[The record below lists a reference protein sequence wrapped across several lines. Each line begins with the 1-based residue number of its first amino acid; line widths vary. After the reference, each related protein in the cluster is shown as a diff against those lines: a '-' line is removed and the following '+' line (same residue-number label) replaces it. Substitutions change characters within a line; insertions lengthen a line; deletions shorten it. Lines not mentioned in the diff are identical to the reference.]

1 MSDDECKCPPAGAPA
16 WMATFSDLCTLLLT
30 FFVLLLSFAN
40 MDVIKFQDMAGSM
53 KDAFGYRQENFGNFH
68 PELLAR
74 KSKVLSALDEVKTGG
89 PLKTQRKME
98 RKVRDLIKRQKAEK
112 KVESES
118 TENGF
123 VIRVNDSVMFTG
135 GKARLVPKGFPIL
148 DELAKLFE
156 EFPCDMVIQGHTD
169 DRPVRGRR
177 FDSNWELSAS
187 RAISV
192 MRYMVENGGI
202 DPKRLGTAGYADQRP
217 LVPNDSRENRAKNR
231 RVEFLCQRFTPKKT
245 LVYQTDKDG
254 EVKGT
259 AATGDE
265 GLSVHDSADKVLEEP
280 VEDGNEDAEDG
291 DEATEGDSEESGEE
305 SGEESEE

>member
-1 MSDDECKCPPAGAPA
+1 MSDDDECKCPPAGAPA

-98 RKVRDLIKRQKAEK
+98 RKVRDLIKRQKADD

-123 VIRVNDSVMFTG
+123 IIRVKDSVMFTG
-135 GKARLVPKGFPIL
+135 GKSRLTPKGFPIL

-156 EFPCDMVIQGHTD
+156 EFPCDMIVQGHTD

-187 RAISV
+187 RAIAV
-192 MRYMVENGGI
+192 MRYMVENGGL
-202 DPKRLGTAGYADQRP
+202 DPKKLGTAGYADQRP

-245 LVYQTDKDG
+245 LVYKTDEEL
-254 EVKGT
+254 EVQG
-259 AATGDE
+259 AAPTGDE
-265 GLSVHDSADKVLEEP
+265 GLSVHDSADKTLEEEP
-280 VEDGNEDAEDG
+280 VE
-291 DEATEGDSEESGEE
+291 GEE
-305 SGEESEE
+305 SDEDEAEADEDEDDDEE

>member
-1 MSDDECKCPPAGAPA
+1 MSDDDDCKCPPAGAPA

-68 PELLAR
+68 PELLVR

-98 RKVRDLIKRQKAEK
+98 RKVRDLIKRQKAED

-123 VIRVNDSVMFTG
+123 IIRVKDNVMFSG
-135 GKARLVPKGFPIL
+135 GRSRLVPKGFPIL
-148 DELAKLFE
+148 DDLAKLFE

-187 RAISV
+187 RAIAV
-192 MRYMVENGGI
+192 MRYMVENGGL

-217 LVPNDSRENRAKNR
+217 LVPNDSRENRSKNR
-231 RVEFLCQRFTPKKT
+231 RVEFLCQRFTPKATMVYKT
-245 LVYQTDKDG
+245 DEDG
-254 EVKGT
+254 ELIGT
-259 AATGDE
+259 EATSE
-265 GLSVHDSADKVLEEP
+265 TGLSVNDSVDKELEDADAEEAP
-280 VEDGNEDAEDG
+280 SDEEDGSD
-291 DEATEGDSEESGEE
+291 
-305 SGEESEE
+305 EESED

>member
-1 MSDDECKCPPAGAPA
+1 MSDDDDCKCPPAGAPA

-68 PELLAR
+68 PELLVR

-98 RKVRDLIKRQKAEK
+98 RKVRDLIKRQKAED

-123 VIRVNDSVMFTG
+123 IIRVKDNVMFSG
-135 GKARLVPKGFPIL
+135 GRSRLVPKGFPIL
-148 DELAKLFE
+148 DDLAKLFE

-187 RAISV
+187 RAIAV
-192 MRYMVENGGI
+192 MRYMVENGGL

-217 LVPNDSRENRAKNR
+217 LVPNDSRENRSKNR
-231 RVEFLCQRFTPKKT
+231 RVEFLCQRFTPKTTMVYKT
-245 LVYQTDKDG
+245 DEDG
-254 EVKGT
+254 ELIGT
-259 AATGDE
+259 EATSE
-265 GLSVHDSADKVLEEP
+265 TGLSVNDSVDKELE
-280 VEDGNEDAEDG
+280 DEDAE
-291 DEATEGDSEESGEE
+291 EAPSD
-305 SGEESEE
+305 EESED

>member
-1 MSDDECKCPPAGAPA
+1 MSDDDECKCPPAGAPA

-98 RKVRDLIKRQKAEK
+98 RKVRDLIKRQSAKD

-123 VIRVNDSVMFTG
+123 IIRVKDSVMFTG
-135 GKARLVPKGFPIL
+135 GKSRLVPKGFPIL

-192 MRYMVENGGI
+192 MRYMVENGGL

-245 LVYQTDKDG
+245 MVYETDAEG
-254 EVKGT
+254 EVKG
-259 AATGDE
+259 AEATGDE
-265 GLSVHDSADKVLEEP
+265 GLSVHDSADKVLEEEP
-280 VEDGNEDAEDG
+280 VEGEDEG
-291 DEATEGDSEESGEE
+291 EEEGDSEDDEDTDAEE
-305 SGEESEE
+305 EEE